1 MRFKTPSK
9 TKLQSS
15 YTSGTNT
22 IGLSMHTPEFVP
34 IANHEHA
41 PLLQQNERIWTL
53 QLNRPTEH
61 NRLDPLDVDAMHEV
75 FGQAQTEQPAA
86 LVITGSGPRTFSS
99 GYTLSAITSE
109 LDSRFEDMLD
119 RLETLPLLTIAAIN
133 GGLYGGA
140 TDLALCCDIRIGVTG
155 MKMFMPAAKFG
166 LHYYPGGLKRY
177 VHRLGLPT
185 ASRLMLTA
193 MTMHDQELLRVGYL
207 TELVAPDELAQR
219 VEAYTGAAIEN
230 EPGVV
235 AAMKSQIRLLAA
247 QLSDSALA
255 ELEQAMQKANEN
267 SLSSEALHSRVAAQ
281 LKSPRKPK

>member
-1 MRFKTPSK
+1 M
-9 TKLQSS
+9 
-15 YTSGTNT
+15 YA
-22 IGLSMHTPEFVP
+22 PEFVP

-41 PLLQQNERIWTL
+41 PLLQRHERIWTL
-53 QLNRPTEH
+53 QLNRPAEH

-86 LVITGSGPRTFSS
+86 LVITGSGQRTFSS

-109 LDSRFEDMLD
+109 LDSRFENMLD
-119 RLETLPLLTIAAIN
+119 RLETLPMLTIAAIN

-193 MTMHDQELLRVGYL
+193 MTMRDEELLRVGYL
-207 TELVAPDELAQR
+207 TELVAPEELSHR
-219 VEAYTGAAIEN
+219 VSAYTGAAIEN

-235 AAMKSQIRLLAA
+235 AEMKSQMRLLAA
-247 QLSDSALA
+247 QLSDSAVA

-267 SLSSEALHSRVAAQ
+267 SLSSEALHARVAAQ
-281 LKSPRKPK
+281 LNTPRKPK